1 MAEKG
6 QKENQGS
13 PTRYPYEMVPVAF
26 DIITTIIVET
36 LSGALGEQSLF
47 VKWRGWKILGGQ
59 FFLYWYCGGQFLKAP
74 SLGAVNLAVKHLV
87 VKKK

>member
-6 QKENQGS
+6 QKEKQGS
-13 PTRYPYEMVPVAF
+13 PTRCPYEMVPVAF

-47 VKWRGWKILGGQ
+47 IKWRGWTILGGSI
-59 FFLYWYCGGQFLKAP
+59 FFYIGIVG
-74 SLGAVNLAVKHLV
+74 VNF
-87 VKKK
+87 